1 MTANLTL
8 DNTLYETVLRVA
20 SARGQTLDEFA
31 AEALETAIQG
41 TATKQIAIRH
51 GLPCIQPP
59 AGTPQIDPT
68 QVRRLVEEGVF

>member
-8 DNTLYETVLRVA
+8 DNTLYETVLKVA

-31 AEALETAIQG
+31 AEALHTAIQG
-41 TATKQIAIRH
+41 TATKHIAVLD

-59 AGTPQIDPT
+59 VGTPQIDPT

>member
-8 DNTLYETVLRVA
+8 DNAFYESVLRVA

-31 AEALETAIQG
+31 VEALQTAIQG
-41 TATKQIAIRH
+41 TATKQIAVLD

-59 AGTPQIDPT
+59 VGTPQIDPT